1 MSASAFVAVLSAGWA
16 PVLGVQLQGGVEVV
30 LRPANEVSEEQF
42 ERAIE
47 IIRNRVDAIGVA
59 EPDITRQG
67 NQVVIQLPGVKDK
80 QRAVDLVGQ
89 TAALEFRPVAGIY
102 PAETNAAELGLSPES
117 LALLTDIDSDSLT
130 ELTLSDIIS
139 DSSGEE
145 DLVYSNV
152 LFSDSTG
159 AYVYFLNASEL
170 TGDAVENAA
179 ATFEGQWIVNVEF
192 NDEGSAGFDQ
202 MASAYFGQQV
212 ADRG

>member
-89 TAALEFRPVAGIY
+89 TAAL
-102 PAETNAAELGLSPES
+102 
-117 LALLTDIDSDSLT
+117 
-130 ELTLSDIIS
+130 
-139 DSSGEE
+139 
-145 DLVYSNV
+145 
-152 LFSDSTG
+152 
-159 AYVYFLNASEL
+159 
-170 TGDAVENAA
+170 
-179 ATFEGQWIVNVEF
+179 
-192 NDEGSAGFDQ
+192 
-202 MASAYFGQQV
+202 
-212 ADRG
+212 

>member
-1 MSASAFVAVLSAGWA
+1 MRRSHLISLILVVAMSASAFVAVLSAGWA

-102 PAETNAAELGLSPES
+102 PAETNPAELGLSSES
-117 LALLTDIDSDSLT
+117 LALLTDLDGDSLT
-130 ELTLSDIIS
+130 ELTLLDILTDSNLSLIHIS
-139 DSSGEE
+139 EPTRP
-145 DLVYSNV
+145 Y
-152 LFSDSTG
+152 
-159 AYVYFLNASEL
+159 
-170 TGDAVENAA
+170 
-179 ATFEGQWIVNVEF
+179 
-192 NDEGSAGFDQ
+192 
-202 MASAYFGQQV
+202 
-212 ADRG
+212 